1 MLKGYASFSS
11 SNKSPEWNGVEDEE
25 PDDLDKAIIEE
36 SKKMKAKDSKQQ
48 KMVRSPKIN
57 GLQDSFPGLQR

>member
-1 MLKGYASFSS
+1 MHCCLENNEALKAEKKMLKGYASYSS

-36 SKKMKAKDSKQQ
+36 SKKMKAKNSKQQ
-48 KMVRSPKIN
+48 K
-57 GLQDSFPGLQR
+57 